1 VARVSSSR
9 DAEGDSLRQYFKE
22 INKYPCLTPEE
33 ELDLAVKVTKNDP
46 RAREKMI
53 RSNLR
58 LVVSIAKQYS
68 GRGLPL
74 ADLIAEGNLGL
85 LRAVEMFKPELGFR
99 FSTYATQWI
108 KQAIRRALINK
119 AKTVRIPAYMVEMI
133 TKWRAKSADLA
144 DQLNR
149 EPTIEEVAEAL
160 DVSPE
165 KVRVIR
171 RALGT
176 ATGGSISV
184 DDTGVWVLDE
194 LATQQRRPEDD
205 ILDEESKEKLWEML
219 HVIDDR
225 ELAVLRMRYGLEGT
239 DPMTLKE
246 IGEKLSLS
254 RERVRQIENRA
265 ISKLADVL
273 SGDTKKYSK
282 HTEKKKR

>member
-1 VARVSSSR
+1 MEHVSSSR
-9 DAEGDSLRQYFKE
+9 EAESDSLRQYFKE
-22 INKYPCLTPEE
+22 INKYPRLTPEE
-33 ELDLAVKVTKNDP
+33 ELELARKVTKNDP
-46 RAREKMI
+46 GAREKMI

-68 GRGLPL
+68 GRGFPL

-108 KQAIRRALINK
+108 KQAVRRGLINK
-119 AKTVRIPAYMVEMI
+119 AKTVRIPAYMVEII
-133 TKWRAKSADLA
+133 TKWRAKAADLA
-144 DQLNR
+144 DHLNR

-160 DVSPE
+160 QVSPE

-176 ATGGSISV
+176 ASGGSISV

-194 LATQQRRPEDD
+194 LATQQARPEDD
-205 ILDEESKEKLWEML
+205 LLDEESKEKLWEML

-225 ELAVLRMRYGLEGT
+225 ELAVLRMRYGLEGIE
-239 DPMTLKE
+239 PMTLKQ
-246 IGEKLSLS
+246 IGEKLRLS

-265 ISKLADVL
+265 IEKLADVL
-273 SGDTKKYSK
+273 SGVTKK
-282 HTEKKKR
+282 HQRQRGKRK

>member
-1 VARVSSSR
+1 MKHESSSR
-9 DAEGDSLRQYFKE
+9 EAESDSLRQYFKE
-22 INKYPCLTPEE
+22 INKYPRLTPEE
-33 ELDLAVKVTKNDP
+33 ELELARKVTKNAP
-46 RAREKMI
+46 GAREKMI

-68 GRGLPL
+68 GRGFPL

-108 KQAIRRALINK
+108 KQAVRRGLINK
-119 AKTVRIPAYMVEMI
+119 AKTVRIPAYMVEII
-133 TKWRAKSADLA
+133 TKWRAKAANLA

-160 DVSPE
+160 QVSPE

-176 ATGGSISV
+176 ASGGSISV
-184 DDTGVWVLDE
+184 DHTGVWVLDE
-194 LATQQRRPEDD
+194 LATQQPRPDD
-205 ILDEESKEKLWEML
+205 DLLDEESKEKLWEML

-225 ELAVLRMRYGLEGT
+225 ELSVLRMRYGLEGIE
-239 DPMTLKE
+239 PMTLKQ
-246 IGEKLSLS
+246 IGEKLQLS

-265 ISKLADVL
+265 IEKLAQVL
-273 SGDTKKYSK
+273 SGETKK
-282 HTEKKKR
+282 HERQREKGK